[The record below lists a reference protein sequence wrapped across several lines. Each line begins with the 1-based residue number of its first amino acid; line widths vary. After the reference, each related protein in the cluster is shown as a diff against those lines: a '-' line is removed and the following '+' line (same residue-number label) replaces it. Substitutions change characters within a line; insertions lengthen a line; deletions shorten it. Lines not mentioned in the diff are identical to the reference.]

1 MQAFYL
7 HMAADLECFLDLY
20 VDTDLLNALLL
31 FPVVILTNA
40 LRYVYRVV
48 ALIFHQ
54 NLFLELP
61 RPWGRSRRRSEP
73 DVRTTSEPQPLRPS
87 PTSS

>member
-1 MQAFYL
+1 
-7 HMAADLECFLDLY
+7 MATALECFFDLY
-20 VDTDLLNALLL
+20 LDTDLLKALLQ
-31 FPVVILTNA
+31 FPVFILTDA
-40 LRYVYRVV
+40 LRYVYRVLG
-48 ALIFHQ
+48 LIFHQ